1 LNTVGFLTCAHLLPV
16 HDEQNGREEERNA
29 VEEAKLENEKDNIY
43 SYAAM
48 VIFSIFVL
56 SYGIA
61 ETYKNWKITKDIV
74 IVEE

>member
-1 LNTVGFLTCAHLLPV
+1 MSCTQLLPI
-16 HDEQNGREEERNA
+16 HDEQFGREEERNA

-48 VIFSIFVL
+48 VIFSILVL